1 MISVR
6 LGFFLKTGQ
15 AALGMARALW
25 PCFVAA
31 LLALKS
37 TTSTSSAPWDL
48 CSPLQHP
55 LHLKQ
60 ECKAQ
65 GASGHK
71 EFHVSCRKEIIY
83 RTLQVTAPST
93 TNWTWLCW
101 SVQLPQKSHSAMGRM
116 ETRNRIC
123 VSSCYQRVLA
133 SPLGSA
139 IFTQLFQV
147 PAATGFE
154 LWDAQKLLLLL
165 CSSSSP
171 IMDLPPVR
179 RSNLQ

>member
-123 VSSCYQRVLA
+123 VSSC
-133 SPLGSA
+133 SKESW
-139 IFTQLFQV
+139 
-147 PAATGFE
+147 PA
-154 LWDAQKLLLLL
+154 LWALP
-165 CSSSSP
+165 SSP
-171 IMDLPPVR
+171 SCSRCQQQLALNSGMPRNCSCPSAVHPCPSWIYRL
-179 RSNLQ
+179 